1 MNIKIMKKLLAVFII
16 GMAALSSCQKL
27 DILPPNILS
36 DDQIFSSQAGI
47 ESYLVQVY
55 RKLPI
60 EDFTYRPAGRNAGE
74 GGFNLHHEWEHFY
87 HAGGACGEMVG
98 PYGGMDIGNGFGYW
112 PYDDIRAIN
121 YFMETLPKYARNFP
135 AGTVEQLTGEAHF
148 LRAYYYFALV
158 KRYGGIPI
166 ITNVQNYPEQS
177 IEDLQVPR
185 NKEEDV
191 WNFIGD
197 DLDSAWNTMPA
208 TNETGR
214 ADKYGAAAL
223 KSRAML
229 YAGSIAKYGS
239 VNFVGGPARDQGF
252 VGISADKA
260 AGFYQKAI
268 DAAKLL
274 EGHYS
279 LYRKSAD
286 KLTNYTDLFLDPQ
299 SPENILTRE
308 YFNGDAERMHS
319 WDATMSPNSGMNYM
333 TGDGLSR
340 CYPTLELVERY
351 GVLDVT
357 NPDGT
362 PKRYDQLADVWQGK
376 NLEPRLLATVY
387 FPGEMLRG
395 QLFDQRRGIY
405 PTFNFKSADEIAKA
419 AGDRTFASS
428 GDHNTLYAGSN
439 MTVIGKAGMYS
450 SSGPD
455 NNTRTGFYVRKYVN
469 YKQTDLTKITLFSST
484 THWIEFR
491 YAEVLLN
498 RAEADIETDQ
508 KDDALICLNDIR
520 DRAGASPLGLADMVV
535 DTVRNERCKEL
546 AFENHYWWDIKRWR
560 IADVLLNNARF
571 HALMP
576 YYVFDEGKYIFLK
589 EPESFQRNYNFDKR
603 FYYEPLPG
611 GQLNSNPN
619 LYPQNPNY

>member
-1 MNIKIMKKLLAVFII
+1 MKKLLAVFII
-16 GMAALSSCQKL
+16 GLAALSSCQKL

-47 ESYLVQVY
+47 ETYLAQVY

-112 PYDDIRAIN
+112 PYDDIRAVN
-121 YFMETLPKYARNFP
+121 YLLETLPKYAKNYP
-135 AGTVEQLTGEAHF
+135 AATVANLIGEAHF
-148 LRAYYYFALV
+148 LRAYYYFALA

-166 ITNVQNYPEQS
+166 IKNVQNYPQQS
-177 IEDLQVPR
+177 IKDLQVPR
-185 NKEEDV
+185 DKEEDV

-239 VNFVGGPARDQGF
+239 QNFVGGAARDQGF

-279 LYRKSAD
+279 LYRKVAD
-286 KLTNYTDLFLDPQ
+286 KLTNYTDLFLDVQ
-299 SPENILTRE
+299 SPENILTRD
-308 YFNGDAERMHS
+308 YFSGESERMHS

-340 CYPTLELVERY
+340 AYPTLELVERF
-351 GVLDVT
+351 GILDVT
-357 NPDGT
+357 NADGT
-362 PKRYDQLADVWQGK
+362 PKRYNQLADLWQGQ

-387 FPGEMLRG
+387 FPGETLRG
-395 QLFDQRRGIY
+395 KLFDQRRGIY
-405 PTFNFKSADEIAKA
+405 PTFNYKSADEVAKPG
-419 AGDRTFASS
+419 GDRKFASS

-439 MTVIGKAGMYS
+439 MTVIGNAGMFP
-450 SSGPD
+450 SSGAD
-455 NNTRTGFYVRKYVN
+455 NNTRTGFYVRKYIN

-498 RAEADIETDQ
+498 RAEADIETGQ
-508 KDDALICLNDIR
+508 TDDALICLNDIR
-520 DRAGASPLGLADMVV
+520 DRAGASPLTLANMVV

-560 IADVLLNNARF
+560 IADVVLNNARF
-571 HALMP
+571 HGLMP
-576 YYVFDEGKYIFLK
+576 YYVYDEGKYIFLK
-589 EPESFQRNYNFDKR
+589 EPETFQRNYNFDKR